1 MNILLVNY
9 EYPPYGGGAGN
20 ATQQIAYALV
30 ALGHSVTVLTGG
42 HGIGEQDRHNVDVIH
57 VGSVRASKSGSN
69 LREMWSFL
77 VKACLWVLRQ
87 DAGYWNTA
95 IIFFAMP
102 CGPIG
107 LLLKWRLG
115 MPYVISLRGG
125 DVPGFEPSIHWLH
138 RLLKPLRHSVYR
150 KATAIVANSHSLS
163 ELSRATDSFPVAV
176 ITNGVDINLFKP
188 TGRTNRETSPL
199 LRMLM
204 VSRFHAQKNLL
215 RTLAML
221 EHARAV
227 GINYA
232 LTLVGDGPEHRNILH
247 FIKSRGLNDVV
258 SLTGWVEK
266 AELVSLYQASD
277 CFLSLSLYEGM
288 SNTILEAMASNIPV
302 IASDISAHREVI
314 EHGINGYLVSTEKID
329 TLVAPLS
336 EMSDQASVRMNLG
349 TAARRTVTDRHN
361 WTAVA
366 NQYAMLFTDDVN
378 QPRKHRSP

>member
-42 HGIGEQDRHNVDVIH
+42 HGIGEQDRHNIDVIR
-57 VGSVRASKSGSN
+57 VGSVRTSKSGSN

-87 DAGYWNTA
+87 ETGYWDTA

-138 RLLKPLRHSVYR
+138 IVLKPIRHSVYR
-150 KATAIVANSHSLS
+150 KATAIVANSRSLS
-163 ELSRATDSFPVAV
+163 ELSRATDPFPVAV
-176 ITNGVDINLFKP
+176 ITNGVDINLFKH
-188 TGRTNRETSPL
+188 TGCTNREKSSL
-199 LRMLM
+199 LRILM
-204 VSRFHAQKNLL
+204 VSRFHVQKNLL

-221 EHARAV
+221 EYARTV
-227 GINYA
+227 GINYE
-232 LTLVGDGPEHRNILH
+232 LTLVGDGPERRNILH
-247 FIKSRGLNDVV
+247 FIKSKDLTDVV
-258 SLTGWVEK
+258 ALAGWVGRSDL
-266 AELVSLYQASD
+266 ASLYDASD

-302 IASDISAHREVI
+302 IASDISANRELI
-314 EHGINGYLVSTEKID
+314 EHGINGYLVSTERID
-329 TLVAPLS
+329 TLVEPLS
-336 EMSDQASVRMNLG
+336 EMSNQENIRMELG
-349 TAARRTVTDRHN
+349 IAARRTVIDRHD
-361 WTAVA
+361 WIAVA
-366 NQYAMLFTDDVN
+366 NQYAALFVDDVN
-378 QPRKHRSP
+378 HTTA